1 MNTTILAISPQA
13 PSLAF
18 ATWLG
23 GAGLSVCGVFVVQ
36 YFSIKAFSVTDEDVG
51 LVLNEDGGYANLAVL
66 AGIIAGPVVMKLW
79 SAVLFLIGTIDYIV
93 ETEALSSVYKMLTG
107 TAIVL
112 LAMVVGERIDRKLYK
127 KLSSPPGHKES
138 CPTPCTLP
146 LWKNPGSSLLGQ
158 GGTYFSAALI
168 LRNALRLLLNS

>member
-51 LVLNEDGGYANLAVL
+51 LVLNEDGGYASLAVL

-79 SAVLFLIGTIDYIV
+79 SAVLFLIGTIDYIA
-93 ETEALSSVYKMLTG
+93 ETEALSAAYKVIAFLPVLTG

-112 LAMVVGERIDRKLYK
+112 LAMVVGERIDRKSIGK
-127 KLSSPPGHKES
+127 SSQF
-138 CPTPCTLP
+138 T
-146 LWKNPGSSLLGQ
+146 
-158 GGTYFSAALI
+158 
-168 LRNALRLLLNS
+168 